1 MEKFCR
7 HILLLLC
14 SVLFVAGCSQEP
26 RSDSPVLARVGDS
39 VITHD
44 DYIREIS
51 RVPEWARS
59 NFKDLDGKGKF
70 LDELVKK
77 ELVYQYAKK
86 MRMQNDREYL
96 DKVEEFKKMTLVTMI
111 LKKEVE
117 EKTTLDDEMVKAF
130 YDENSDKF
138 RIGTEIKASHILVK
152 TEDEAKDVAAR
163 LEKGSSFADLAKT
176 LSIDKASGQKGGDLG
191 YFGRGKMVPEFE
203 RAVLNLKPGEISIP
217 VSTRFGYHIIRLDDI
232 KEGKLASFEQSAE
245 SIRRQLAAEKQKAL
259 FDSFVDKLKADT
271 EISKE
276 IEALASISL
285 PWDTT
290 EAAAPKPAAQ
300 PQTEEAK

>member
-7 HILLLLC
+7 HILLILC

-117 EKTTLDDEMVKAF
+117 EKTVLDDEMVKAF

-163 LEKGSSFADLAKT
+163 LEKGTSFADLAKT

-203 RAVLNLKPGEISIP
+203 RAVLNLKPGEISNP

-245 SIRRQLAAEKQKAL
+245 SIRRQIAAEKQKAL

-290 EAAAPKPAAQ
+290 EAAAPDPAVQ
-300 PQTEEAK
+300 PETEEAK

>member
-7 HILLLLC
+7 HIVLLLC

-77 ELVYQYAKK
+77 ELVYEYAKK

-96 DKVEEFKKMTLVTMI
+96 DKVDEFKKMTLVTMI

-117 EKTTLDDEMVKAF
+117 EKTMLDDEIVKAF
-130 YDENSDKF
+130 YEKNSDKF

-245 SIRRQLAAEKQKAL
+245 SIRRQLAAEKQKSL

-276 IEALASISL
+276 IEALASVSL
-285 PWDTT
+285 PWDTA
-290 EAAAPKPAAQ
+290 EAAASRPAEQ

>member
-14 SVLFVAGCSQEP
+14 SFLFVTGCSQEP

-203 RAVLNLKPGEISIP
+203 RAVLNLKPGEISNP

-285 PWDTT
+285 PWDMTHV
-290 EAAAPKPAAQ
+290 P
-300 PQTEEAK
+300 